1 MHLLTMENSR
11 KILKKGCDY
20 RIGTNA
26 LNILEFIYSHQGF
39 KSKNPNFKI
48 TPPALK
54 EAKQSYL
61 NGTIEWID
69 PNERDRVFNY
79 FEKTDYRFSAMQNIR
94 HDDLRCRVGVF
105 TAWNG
110 EPLWV
115 LEEGETVE
123 DIASQDLN
131 EMMLPDLF

>member
-11 KILKKGCDY
+11 KILKKGCSY
-20 RIGTNA
+20 HIGTNA
-26 LNILEFIYSHQGF
+26 LNILEFIYEHQGF

-54 EAKQSYL
+54 GAKQSYL
-61 NGTIEWID
+61 NGTIEWVD
-69 PNERDRVFNY
+69 PITRALSDKQE
-79 FEKTDYRFSAMQNIR
+79 TDYRFSAMQNIR
-94 HDDLRCRVGVF
+94 HDDMRCRLGIF

-110 EPLWV
+110 EPVWV
-115 LEEGETVE
+115 LEEGETVD

-131 EMMLPDLF
+131 EMLLPDLF

>member
-1 MHLLTMENSR
+1 MQLLTMENSR

-39 KSKNPNFKI
+39 KSKNPKFKI
-48 TPPALK
+48 TPPTL
-54 EAKQSYL
+54 EGAKQSYL
-61 NGTIEWID
+61 NGTIKWLDSDLPMQE
-69 PNERDRVFNY
+69 
-79 FEKTDYRFSAMQNIR
+79 TDYLFSAMQNIR

-115 LEEGETVE
+115 LEEGETVD

>member
-11 KILKKGCDY
+11 KILKKGCSY
-20 RIGTNA
+20 HIGTNA
-26 LNILEFIYSHQGF
+26 LNILEFIYEHQGF

-54 EAKQSYL
+54 GAKQSYL

-69 PNERDRVFNY
+69 PNDRERVFNY
-79 FEKTDYRFSAMQNIR
+79 FEETDYRFSAMQNIR
-94 HDDLRCRVGVF
+94 HDDMRCRLGIF

-123 DIASQDLN
+123 DIAHQDLN
-131 EMMLPDLF
+131 EMLLPDLM

>member
-1 MHLLTMENSR
+1 MQLLTMENSR

-48 TPPALK
+48 TPPALDGS
-54 EAKQSYL
+54 KQSYL
-61 NGTIEWID
+61 NGTIKWVD
-69 PNERDRVFNY
+69 PITRALSDRQ
-79 FEKTDYRFSAMQNIR
+79 ETDYRFSAMQNIR
-94 HDDLRCRVGVF
+94 HDDMRCILGIF

-110 EPLWV
+110 EPVWV
-115 LEEGETVE
+115 LEEGETVD

-131 EMMLPDLF
+131 EMLLPDLS

>member
-1 MHLLTMENSR
+1 MQLLTMENAR
-11 KILKKGCDY
+11 KILKKGCSY

-26 LNILEFIYSHQGF
+26 LNNLEFIYDHQGF

-54 EAKQSYL
+54 GAKQSYL
-61 NGTIEWID
+61 NGTIEWLDADLLI
-69 PNERDRVFNY
+69 EETNY
-79 FEKTDYRFSAMQNIR
+79 RLSAMQNIR

-105 TAWNG
+105 TSWNG

-115 LEEGETVE
+115 LEEGEKVE

-131 EMMLPDLF
+131 EMMLPNLF